1 MVANAVP
8 TAEGAVQVAMEELP
22 FTLHS
27 ARVLILGFGRVGEAH
42 CPPHGSP
49 GGRR

>member
-22 FTLHS
+22 LPCTAPGFS
-27 ARVLILGFGRVGEAH
+27 SWDLGGWE
-42 CPPHGSP
+42 S
-49 GGRR
+49 